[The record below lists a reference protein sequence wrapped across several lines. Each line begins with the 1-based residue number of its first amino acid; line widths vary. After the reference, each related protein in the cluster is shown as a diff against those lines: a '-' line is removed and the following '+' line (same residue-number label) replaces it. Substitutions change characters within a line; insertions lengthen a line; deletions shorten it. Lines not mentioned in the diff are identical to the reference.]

1 MKSHREA
8 YESIIRS
15 IDWKKI
21 KSYHKKLDIYWE
33 IQDDKQSVKIIPTI
47 EELKN
52 DLRSIFEHMLS
63 ENLFYISHGN
73 WIIFW
78 DREPHQEIGDIRIIF
93 RLADFVYEEDK
104 DSYESLQRS
113 LEFAIEN
120 EDYEYAAVIRDEMI
134 KKAPHK

>member
-1 MKSHREA
+1 MSLHRKA

-15 IDWKKI
+15 IDWRKI

-33 IQDDKQSVKIIPTI
+33 IQEGKESVKAIPSI
-47 EELKN
+47 GELKN
-52 DLRSIFEHMLS
+52 NLQSIFEHMLT

-78 DREPHQEIGDIRIIF
+78 DRVADEPGDIRVIF

-104 DSYESLQRS
+104 DSYEALQKA
-113 LEFAIEN
+113 LELAIEK
-120 EDYEYAAVIRDEMI
+120 EDYEYAAVLRDEII
-134 KKAPHK
+134 KKDLNK